1 MTAAQSP
8 GMTAGRTLTFAI
20 ASGLAVGNLYWAQ
33 PLLDEIARTLDVA
46 TGSAGALVT
55 VTQIGYAVGIF
66 LIVPLGDMVDRRTL
80 IPAMLLVSAGA
91 LLAAARAPS
100 FTLLVAALGLVGLST
115 VSAQLLSPLASDLA
129 DPGQRG
135 RVVGAVVSG
144 ALIGI
149 LVSRTVSGL
158 VAGAFGWRAIYMAAA
173 VAAVTLAVVLWFA
186 IPKLHARAHIAYPQ
200 LIASVFTTVAQHPA
214 ALPTLV
220 ISASNFAVFSL
231 FWTALTFLLSAAPF
245 SYSVAQIGL
254 VGLAGLVGALA
265 ARRAGTLHD
274 RGWSV
279 PATGAALLVLLLSLG
294 GAALGATSI
303 VALLVVIVVLD
314 VAVQYTSVLSQ
325 TRLFA
330 LPGEARSR
338 LNTAIVTSNF
348 IGAAVGSPMAAAL
361 WSAGRWLAVMA
372 GAAVVVTL
380 ALVVWAWARRGR
392 LVDLS

>member
-1 MTAAQSP
+1 
-8 GMTAGRTLTFAI
+8 
-20 ASGLAVGNLYWAQ
+20 
-33 PLLDEIARTLDVA
+33 
-46 TGSAGALVT
+46 
-55 VTQIGYAVGIF
+55 
-66 LIVPLGDMVDRRTL
+66 MVDRRTL
-80 IPAMLLVSAGA
+80 IPAMVLVSAGA
-91 LLAAARAPS
+91 LLAAAHAPS
-100 FTLLVAALGLVGLST
+100 FTLLVAALGLVGLTT

-158 VAGAFGWRAIYMAAA
+158 VADAFGWRAIYMAAA
-173 VAAVTLAVVLWFA
+173 VAAVALSVVLWFA
-186 IPKLHARAHIAYPQ
+186 IPKLPAPAHIAYPR

-265 ARRAGTLHD
+265 ARRAGTMHD

-279 PATGAALLVLLLSLG
+279 PATGAALLALLLSLG

-314 VAVQYTSVLSQ
+314 IAVQFTSVLSQ

-330 LPGEARSR
+330 LPGEASSR

-348 IGAAVGSPMAAAL
+348 IGAAVGSTMAAAL

-372 GAAVVVTL
+372 GAAVVVIL